1 MESNGGKIPV
11 RLQRFLRLTA
21 IRRDIR
27 HARVAA
33 LILRKGR
40 LAIRQDRLPDAD
52 VIGWD
57 IGSALEGLAA
67 HIGIGGFSDAR
78 YLGFHDL
85 ENIRRYTFE
94 IEPVAGKLRGV
105 RFVKPE
111 ALPEIVAH
119 GERKAIMAALKK
131 RTTRF
136 NLPISS
142 QSSAGKQD
150 RKERACHNK
159 MMIS

>member
-1 MESNGGKIPV
+1 MESNGSKIPV

-21 IRRDIR
+21 VRKDIKR
-27 HARVAA
+27 ARVAA
-33 LILRKGR
+33 LILRRGR
-40 LAIRQDRLPDAD
+40 LAICQDRLPHAD
-52 VIGWD
+52 IIEWD
-57 IGSALEGLAA
+57 IGTALGNLAMQ
-67 HIGIGGFSDAR
+67 IGADEFSGVR

-94 IEPVAGKLRGV
+94 IEPAAGKLKGV

-131 RTTRF
+131 RTK
-136 NLPISS
+136 LPIPP
-142 QSSAGKQD
+142 QSSAGKPD
-150 RKERACHNK
+150 RKERSISCHNK